1 MTNKKIWIMN
11 HYATNMFFN
20 QGGRHHWFAEN
31 LRKKDYTPTIFC
43 ANTRHNVH
51 SQGSV
56 EIPSGK
62 YTVKYTND
70 IPYVFVKTVN
80 YSGNSIQRVKNMLFF
95 YKNLFPSARGY
106 AKDHG
111 KPDVI
116 IASSVHP
123 LTWLAGYKL
132 AKRYDAKFVAETR
145 DLWPETLVD
154 MNIIKRNSVWA
165 KLLYALEKFIY
176 KKADRLIF
184 TMEGGKEYVKDKGW
198 DKEIALDKIYY
209 INNGVDIEEF
219 NKNKQ
224 KYLIKDKN
232 LSDES
237 TFKIIYTGSIGEP
250 NMVIAIV
257 EAVEYLKKLGI
268 LNIKFLIFGDGIH
281 KEKLLKY
288 SLKNNM
294 DNLIFKGRVD
304 KKYIPF
310 ILSKGNLNIIVGKDI
325 NLYKYGLSP
334 NKIFDYFA
342 SGRPV
347 LSNVECGY
355 DLLEKYNCG
364 ITVKG
369 DSPKALADGI
379 LKFYNMPK
387 EEYNKYCQNAL
398 KASED
403 FDFKTLTD
411 KLEEVIL
418 F

>member
-1 MTNKKIWIMN
+1 
-11 HYATNMFFN
+11 
-20 QGGRHHWFAEN
+20 
-31 LRKKDYTPTIFC
+31 
-43 ANTRHNVH
+43 
-51 SQGSV
+51 
-56 EIPSGK
+56 
-62 YTVKYTND
+62 
-70 IPYVFVKTVN
+70 
-80 YSGNSIQRVKNMLFF
+80 
-95 YKNLFPSARGY
+95 
-106 AKDHG
+106 
-111 KPDVI
+111 
-116 IASSVHP
+116 
-123 LTWLAGYKL
+123 
-132 AKRYDAKFVAETR
+132 
-145 DLWPETLVD
+145 
-154 MNIIKRNSVWA
+154 
-165 KLLYALEKFIY
+165 
-176 KKADRLIF
+176 
-184 TMEGGKEYVKDKGW
+184 
-198 DKEIALDKIYY
+198 
-209 INNGVDIEEF
+209 
-219 NKNKQ
+219 
-224 KYLIKDKN
+224 
-232 LSDES
+232 
-237 TFKIIYTGSIGEP
+237 
-250 NMVIAIV
+250 
-257 EAVEYLKKLGI
+257 
-268 LNIKFLIFGDGIH
+268 
-281 KEKLLKY
+281 
-288 SLKNNM
+288 M